1 MNVGVTYVKG
11 NRLHGLLILLSFLIL
26 FGCKKDAPTSVEQ
39 YKQFVLGGFS
49 QDGYKLALSY
59 CTTRSVCKT
68 GLFDL
73 RQKVF
78 TEITPLDKD
87 HFYIPGGFSPNG
99 THLGVAVRRNSDNGR
114 DTQIALL
121 EFATGKLSAL
131 TTSPGYRSAPSFS
144 HDGKKL
150 IFAQANRK
158 RESGKTRF
166 SDWDIYELDS
176 NGKNERRL
184 TAFEFFSVTPP
195 VYLPDDQRFI
205 FSGDGPHAYVSPS
218 GERGYKAYKAKYHDN
233 NIFLLPPT
241 GLQLLEPIFTKDDY
255 SSFPVISQD
264 GSRLV
269 YTAMTNKLDGIKTR
283 FTYDLF
289 LFDGKEHKRLT
300 RLDSL
305 ISDTVFSRDGTSVA
319 LVTQPHGSL
328 SIRELKLL
336 CVDNGQIEPI
346 DPARLSERNNT
357 SLESKRRRP

>member
-1 MNVGVTYVKG
+1 MKKLSLVPLVV
-11 NRLHGLLILLSFLIL
+11 LLFL
-26 FGCKKDAPTSVEQ
+26 FGCSKEITSEEAH

-49 QDGYKLALSY
+49 PDGNRLALSY
-59 CTTRSVCKT
+59 CTTQSVCKT

-99 THLGVAVRRNSDNGR
+99 THLAVAVRRSSDNGR

-121 EFATGKLSAL
+121 ELATGKLFEL
-131 TTSPGYRSAPSFS
+131 TTSPGHRSGPSFS

-150 IFAQANRK
+150 IFAQANRERK
-158 RESGKTRF
+158 SGKTRF
-166 SDWDIYELDS
+166 SDWDVYELDS
-176 NGKNERRL
+176 DGKNERRL

-195 VYLPDDQRFI
+195 AYLPGDQRFI

-218 GERGYKAYKAKYHDN
+218 GEKGYKAYTTEFHDN
-233 NIFLLPPT
+233 NIFLLYST
-241 GLQLLEPIFTKDDY
+241 GLQLLKPIFARDDY

-269 YTAMTNKLDGIKTR
+269 YTAMTHHLDGIKTR

-305 ISDTVFSRDGTSVA
+305 ISDTVLSHDGTKVA
-319 LVTQPHGSL
+319 LVTQPHGSI
-328 SIRELKLL
+328 SIKSMRILY
-336 CVDNGQIEPI
+336 VDNGQIEPL
-346 DPARLSERNNT
+346 DPARLSERNST
-357 SLESKRRRP
+357 TR

>member
-1 MNVGVTYVKG
+1 MICAKRNG
-11 NRLHGLLILLSFLIL
+11 LHGILILLFLLFL
-26 FGCKKDAPTSVEQ
+26 FGCGKETASSEEQ

-49 QDGYKLALSY
+49 PDGNKLTLSY

-73 RQKVF
+73 RQKAF

-99 THLGVAVRRNSDNGR
+99 THLVVTVRRNSDNGR

-121 EFATGKLSAL
+121 EFTTGKLFEL
-131 TTSPGYRSAPSFS
+131 TNSPGHRSSPSFS
-144 HDGKKL
+144 HDGKKI
-150 IFAQANRK
+150 IFAQANRE

-166 SDWDIYELDS
+166 SDWDIYEIDS
-176 NGKNERRL
+176 DGKNERRL

-195 VYLPDDQRFI
+195 AYLPDDQKFI

-218 GERGYKAYKAKYHDN
+218 GEKGYKAYAAKFHDN
-233 NIFLLPPT
+233 KIFLLSPT
-241 GLQLLEPIFTKDDY
+241 GVQLLEPIFTKDDF
-255 SSFPVISQD
+255 SGFPVISQD

-289 LFDGKEHKRLT
+289 LSDGKEHKRLT

-305 ISDTVFSRDGTSVA
+305 ISDTVLSHDGAKVA
-319 LVTQPHGSL
+319 LVTQPHGGIV
-328 SIRELKLL
+328 IRSMKILY
-336 CVDNGQIEPI
+336 VDDGLIEPL
-346 DPARLSERNNT
+346 DPAGLSERNT
-357 SLESKRRRP
+357 TTR